1 MLSCLSLEC
10 SILFSEIVS
19 PFRNVFN
26 GVIINVTQIMSFFVV
41 YQRIDN
47 EDILCDMED
56 TKDEKWVCGTVEEFQ
71 QNRDIC
77 YDDNTNW

>member
-1 MLSCLSLEC
+1 M
-10 SILFSEIVS
+10 
-19 PFRNVFN
+19 
-26 GVIINVTQIMSFFVV
+26 NVTQIMSFFVV

-56 TKDEKWVCGTVEEFQ
+56 TKDEKRVCGTVEEFQ

-77 YDDNTNW
+77 YDDNTN